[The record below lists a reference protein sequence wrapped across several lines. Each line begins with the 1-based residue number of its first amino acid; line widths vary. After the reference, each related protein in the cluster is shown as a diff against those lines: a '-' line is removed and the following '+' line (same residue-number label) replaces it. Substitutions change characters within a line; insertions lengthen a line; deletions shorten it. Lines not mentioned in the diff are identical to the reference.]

1 MKIHKEQHNILKIL
15 EEHVYKCIDDRSKV
29 IYVNNG
35 INNTKLDTIKA
46 TIIYSDYYRGNY
58 DVIQYK

>member
-1 MKIHKEQHNILKIL
+1 MKIL